1 MLRLQ
6 REVRNLTDMVE
17 RLEGLDVI
25 FPFLLY
31 WNRDVHR
38 DHLFCLLHV
47 FIIILFLPAGGNLSL
62 QKWCE
67 ER

>member
-17 RLEGLDVI
+17 RLEGLDII

-47 FIIILFLPAGGNLSL
+47 LIIIVFLRTGGNLSL
-62 QKWCE
+62 QNWCE
-67 ER
+67 